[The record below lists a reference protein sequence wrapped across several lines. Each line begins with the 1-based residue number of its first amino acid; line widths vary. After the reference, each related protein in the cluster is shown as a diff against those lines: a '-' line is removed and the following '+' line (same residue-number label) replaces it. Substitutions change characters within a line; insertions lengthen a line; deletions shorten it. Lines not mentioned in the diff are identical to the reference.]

1 MCGQEKCFDAALL
14 DKMRA
19 RMSPPARTVVYL
31 CPTIVTNM
39 ATSHHECF
47 GDPPLRRLCDVIGG
61 RR

>member
-1 MCGQEKCFDAALL
+1 MCGREKCFDVALL

-39 ATSHHECF
+39 ATSHHEMF
-47 GDPPLRRLCDVIGG
+47 RGPSIAAFE
-61 RR
+61 